1 MHNHTVAER
10 EPKPRG
16 ASSDFRLDTYRGVH
30 LERFEQVLLLVD
42 KWSRGELMSHVCI
55 QPCRCG
61 LASKHVEAN
70 LEKISWGKG
79 GPEPS
84 LASTRLRPCN
94 HTHMCIYEVR

>member
-1 MHNHTVAER
+1 MATVAER
-10 EPKPRG
+10 ER
-16 ASSDFRLDTYRGVH
+16 ASSDFSLDTYRGVH

-42 KWSRGELMSHVCI
+42 KWSRGELMSRVCI
-55 QPCRCG
+55 QLCSCG

-84 LASTRLRPCN
+84 LASTRLRPWWDGCSRSS
-94 HTHMCIYEVR
+94 TKFC